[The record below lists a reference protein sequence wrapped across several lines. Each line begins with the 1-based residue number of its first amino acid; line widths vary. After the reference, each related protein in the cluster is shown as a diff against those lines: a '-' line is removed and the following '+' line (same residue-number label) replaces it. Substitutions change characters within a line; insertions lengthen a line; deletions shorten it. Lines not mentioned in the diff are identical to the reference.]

1 MAAITLPTA
10 GLLNAGP
17 GVLQC
22 AMLLIGGD
30 DQGSAVDVEFDAQ
43 ETLAVCNVPANCFID
58 HVSCVTET
66 AWTASV
72 TLDLGDG
79 DDADGFLAS
88 AKVAPTTAVT
98 TGILKSSVRAT
109 AEAYGVGKL
118 YPAPRGG
125 GGAARAG
132 GAGAARGARA
142 PPPPGGGPGGGPPP
156 AAAHPGGGG
165 SRVQ

>member
-66 AWTASV
+66 AWTTSV

-98 TGILKSSVRAT
+98 TGILKSSVRAR

-118 YPAPRGG
+118 YAAADTLDVVI
-125 GGAARAG
+125 GGATPAVGKTRIFIFYIPDYSAL
-132 GAGAARGARA
+132 
-142 PPPPGGGPGGGPPP
+142 PP
-156 AAAHPGGGG
+156 
-165 SRVQ
+165 VV

>member
-66 AWTASV
+66 AWTTSV

-118 YPAPRGG
+118 YAAADTLDVVI
-125 GGAARAG
+125 GGAAPAVGKTRIFIFYIPDYSAL
-132 GAGAARGARA
+132 
-142 PPPPGGGPGGGPPP
+142 PP
-156 AAAHPGGGG
+156 
-165 SRVQ
+165 VV